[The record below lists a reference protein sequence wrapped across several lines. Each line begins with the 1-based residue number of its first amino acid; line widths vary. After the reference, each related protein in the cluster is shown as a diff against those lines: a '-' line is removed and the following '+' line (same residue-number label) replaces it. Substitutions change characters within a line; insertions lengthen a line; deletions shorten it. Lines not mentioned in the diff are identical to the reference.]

1 MVAYRTNVLTF
12 DQPENWQDQSITAFR
27 IPAASGGS
35 DASFVV
41 TRDDGKGVK
50 DFAAY
55 VAEQIQACSHA
66 LPDFALIKSEPM
78 AVGGRAAHWAEF
90 TWKKDGAPLQLR
102 QIYFDCIFFATIC
115 TLTSTP
121 RDIGF
126 VEPAWQR
133 LMSSVTFDRPEAV
146 PVFPKAR

>member
-12 DQPENWQDQSITAFR
+12 DVPDHWQDQSITAFR
-27 IPAASGGS
+27 VPAAAGGA

-55 VAEQIQACSHA
+55 VAEQVEACAKA
-66 LPDFALIKSEPM
+66 LPEFALIKSEPIT
-78 AVGGRAAHWAEF
+78 ASGRPAHWVEF
-90 TWKKDGAPLQLR
+90 SWVKDGAVLQLR
-102 QIYFDCIFFATIC
+102 QIYFDCTFFATIC

-133 LMSSVTFDRPEAV
+133 LMSSLVFDRPDAV
-146 PVFPKAR
+146 PVFPPPR